1 MQSADLTIRNTS
13 ESSVSYELRLPRT
26 CEAVEIRI
34 GGVLVGRYDIQDPS
48 THVPFQVDLTK
59 KAGGR

>member
-1 MQSADLTIRNTS
+1 MQSAGLTIRNTS

-34 GGVLVGRYDIQDPS
+34 GGVLVGRYDIQAPS